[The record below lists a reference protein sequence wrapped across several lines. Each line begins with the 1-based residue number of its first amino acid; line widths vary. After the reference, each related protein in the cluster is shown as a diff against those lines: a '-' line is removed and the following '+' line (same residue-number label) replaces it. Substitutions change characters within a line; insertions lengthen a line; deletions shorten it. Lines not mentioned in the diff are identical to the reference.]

1 MNFALSWIPPFILL
15 RIFPG
20 HQNFQKIY
28 FNPWSSNILTIMPAF
43 SLLITISLVDLVD
56 LTIIPA
62 FSMLIYFETVEL
74 QNFAKKL
81 F

>member
-1 MNFALSWIPPFILL
+1 
-15 RIFPG
+15 
-20 HQNFQKIY
+20 
-28 FNPWSSNILTIMPAF
+28 MPAF

-56 LTIIPA
+56 LTIMPA

-74 QNFAKKL
+74 LNFAKKL